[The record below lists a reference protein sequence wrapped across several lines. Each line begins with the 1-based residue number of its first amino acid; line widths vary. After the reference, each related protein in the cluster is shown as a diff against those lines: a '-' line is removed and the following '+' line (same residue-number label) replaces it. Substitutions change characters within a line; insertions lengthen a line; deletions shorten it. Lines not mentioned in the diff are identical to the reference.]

1 MSPLFMDTGYN
12 SPVTVS
18 DEGSNSA
25 GLEREEGQQMGGKG
39 RKRQEK
45 NRDAARK
52 SRRKQTE
59 RADEL
64 HEELQGL
71 ERSNSALKK
80 EIAALKK
87 DLHLYTT
94 ALERHEPLCHLKASA
109 SSSSPTTCPSV
120 SPSADRQAGPS
131 PPGVPPR
138 ASSSTLAPA
147 PSLSTS
153 LTSILGIQTPDCVE
167 SKHLSSSTPPTTAT
181 LASPISSSAEH
192 FTSSSSVTSPYS
204 GSFSAVPA
212 PHSLFS
218 ESLIT
223 PRPANVWPVCTSLV
237 SNPVPSSSLTTAA
250 QLQSRQ
256 GPIHESSSMS
266 ATASFPPLHPGAL
279 DAFLMKQDSFLT
291 ASSNVVPLYSHSAVQ
306 DGGLVAQGCSMNVPQ
321 LDPSQFSRNLI
332 NSSASLLPPALR
344 NPPLQPPLV
353 PTPTS
358 AFALKPRSGQQVT
371 VNPAS
376 LLSLLTVPSP
386 FNVPHTTSS
395 SYDRP
400 LSQPQP
406 PLPTLEEPSRDLSLS
421 EFLEVNDWIL
431 SGTSYE

>member
-1 MSPLFMDTGYN
+1 MSPLFMDTGYS

-25 GLEREEGQQMGGKG
+25 VLERGEGQQMGDKG

-64 HEELQGL
+64 HEELQSL
-71 ERSNSALKK
+71 EQSNSALKK

-94 ALERHEPLCHLKASA
+94 ALEHHKPFCCLKPSA
-109 SSSSPTTCPSV
+109 SSSSPTTCSSV
-120 SPSADRQAGPS
+120 SPSADCQAGPS
-131 PPGVPPR
+131 PPGVSPR

-153 LTSILGIQTPDCVE
+153 LTSILGIQTRDCVE
-167 SKHLSSSTPPTTAT
+167 STHLSSSTPPTTLT
-181 LASPISSSAEH
+181 LASPISSSAEL
-192 FTSSSSVTSPYS
+192 FTSSSSVTSSYS
-204 GSFSAVPA
+204 GSFSTVPA

-218 ESLIT
+218 ESPIT
-223 PRPANVWPVCTSLV
+223 SRPANVRPVCTSLV
-237 SNPVPSSSLTTAA
+237 SNPVPSSSLITAA
-250 QLQSRQ
+250 HLQSGQ

-266 ATASFPPLHPGAL
+266 ATSSFSPLHS
-279 DAFLMKQDSFLT
+279 FLMKQESFLT
-291 ASSNVVPLYSHSAVQ
+291 ASSNVVPPYSHSAVQ
-306 DGGLVAQGCSMNVPQ
+306 DGGLVAHGCSMNVPQ
-321 LDPSQFSRNLI
+321 LNPSQFRRNLI
-332 NSSASLLPPALR
+332 SSSGSLLPPALQD
-344 NPPLQPPLV
+344 PPLQPPLA
-353 PTPTS
+353 PSPTS
-358 AFALKPRSGQQVT
+358 AFALKPRSSQQVT

-386 FNVPHTTSS
+386 LNVPQTTSS
-395 SYDRP
+395 RYDGP
-400 LSQPQP
+400 LSQPQL

-421 EFLEVNDWIL
+421 ELLEVNDWIL
-431 SGTSYE
+431 SGTNYE